1 VSKAR
6 RIALIAFL
14 CLSIIG
20 IILVYFK
27 LEWVE
32 KKTDLGPVIEVQQ
45 QDYLAAQRFLKLIAK
60 SLYIEQGYTSLDTLS
75 SSDNLSQKD
84 PIQEGS
90 GYENT
95 RTLPS
100 SNDLI
105 VIPDGY
111 GALSELRSNKLLDW
125 VSAGGS
131 LIVTASNPYL
141 SSIDQRPDFIFENF
155 GVFPVNGEKLE
166 VEGEIDDKKK
176 KGLVSSDVHL
186 TESPENQLEEGSYER
201 WNPQQNCRYL
211 EDTLSLT
218 VYGEVN
224 LSIGLNAGNA
234 LNFEEGKED
243 DFFFWSSNQRG
254 IQIIQAYYG
263 EGMVTFLSGTNA
275 WKNDYIACLDNAY
288 FLRFL
293 TGSTEQVWFLVNQ
306 DNPSLIS
313 LAWNNFPYFIVVLF
327 IFIVLLVWHFGQ
339 RFGTIKPQKPL
350 NRRQILE
357 HIDAS
362 SLFLWRHKTS
372 RWLLVETVQQSIR
385 KKMKLRNANFDAKTI
400 AQQFEMIAQS
410 AQLPIDEIK
419 VSMVELTDKLKSQA
433 LTEQNFIVL
442 MKSLK
447 RIEGKL

>member
-1 VSKAR
+1 MSKAR

-327 IFIVLLVWHFGQ
+327 IFIVFLVWHFGQ

-419 VSMVELTDKLKSQA
+419 VSMVELTDKLKSQV

>member
-186 TESPENQLEEGSYER
+186 RESPENQLEEGSYER

-419 VSMVELTDKLKSQA
+419 VSMVELTDKLKSQV

>member
-1 VSKAR
+1 MSKAR